1 MHSFRGLGLI
11 VYFFISQWPGY
22 APWKKIFVK
31 KNNIKALSL
40 SQLAFQM
47 KQILKNFIAD
57 VSDFF
62 RYRDVWELTL
72 DQHQKDGPIPSTWD
86 IHKNGITTDN
96 ILLVGLVHVLD
107 HYENPST
114 WMPILKLVDSP

>member
-1 MHSFRGLGLI
+1 M
-11 VYFFISQWPGY
+11 
-22 APWKKIFVK
+22 K